1 MCLSEKSKFP
11 FISSQ
16 KKKKTGSM
24 SYLKTPDSEPFMDR
38 LKTLGRDALLH
49 CFVLLRRVGI
59 RFTG

>member
-1 MCLSEKSKFP
+1 
-11 FISSQ
+11 
-16 KKKKTGSM
+16 M